1 MGQYG
6 NQPDF
11 GTIVTNVD
19 IVGADE
25 FPPSAIYVGK
35 TIDGDP
41 CSLDVIPVGNNGV
54 AIGITGIS
62 QGTFLPIVITKVVAY
77 NNIDKENILL
87 YR

>member
-11 GTIVTNVD
+11 GTIVTSVD
-19 IVGADE
+19 IVGAGE

-35 TIDGDP
+35 TDNGNP
-41 CSLDVIPVGNNGV
+41 CRLTVIPAGNNGV
-54 AIGITGIS
+54 QIDINGIS
-62 QGTFLPIVITKVVAY
+62 QGTFLPIVITKVVDY
-77 NNIDKENILL
+77 ENIDKQNILL